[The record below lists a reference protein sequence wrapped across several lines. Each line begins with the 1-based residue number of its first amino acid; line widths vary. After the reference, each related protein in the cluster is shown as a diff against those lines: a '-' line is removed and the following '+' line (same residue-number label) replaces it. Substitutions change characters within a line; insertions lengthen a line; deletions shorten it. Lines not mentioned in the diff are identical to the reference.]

1 MAQYQMSYGFKPDG
15 TKDENP
21 VKYDDDDDDD
31 FIEPVVEEKQKKK
44 EEPKRPAGEYV
55 K

>member
-1 MAQYQMSYGFKPDG
+1 MSYGFKPDG